1 MSPSETKICVEKML
15 PFLCILACFHNFSG
29 GISGMFHTFLT
40 FIVPV
45 AQGFP
50 AADTAGFLANGT
62 ENAAPYGTAF
72 SVVCVLL
79 GEREKSHKDWLPF
92 G

>member
-15 PFLCILACFHNFSG
+15 LFLCILACFHNFLA

-40 FIVPV
+40 LRKGRP
-45 AQGFP
+45 GP
-50 AADTAGFLANGT
+50 T